1 MSTDPLDPVTRLLRS
16 QGVEPKVACFES
28 SDFVIGWRIRMADF
42 ELVYRVE
49 GDQLIVCDFQPT
61 VHGGD
66 SNGAVMAFIRF
77 IHSIERAV
85 PQLAAVRGMFFESLS
100 NPELTAERQRLV
112 RAYESQGA
120 VWREIDGDAWLVY
133 PMRAGGTKSEAGA
146 TAPA

>member
-1 MSTDPLDPVTRLLRS
+1 MSNDALDPVTLFLRS
-16 QGVEPKVACFES
+16 QGVEPRVACFES
-28 SDFVIGWRIRMADF
+28 SDFVIGWRVRMTGF

-61 VHGGD
+61 ADDGG

-77 IHSIERAV
+77 VHRIERAV
-85 PQLAAVRGMFFESLS
+85 PQLACVRGMFFESLT

-112 RAYESQGA
+112 RAYESLGA

-133 PMRAGGTKSEAGA
+133 PMRAGKTKSKAGA
-146 TAPA
+146 TVPA